1 MEPFVFALATAICDN
16 VGPPFQ
22 VEILFSVIGG
32 DGAGNPISLGY
43 TYLYD
48 TSMPASSN
56 IANMK
61 AGIAA
66 LVSSQNN
73 LKLLTNNV
81 NILMTVN

>member
-1 MEPFVFALATAICDN
+1 MDPFVFALPTAICDIP
-16 VGPPFQ
+16 GPPLQ

-48 TSMPASSN
+48 TSIPTSSN

-61 AGIAA
+61 SGIAE